1 MNLKKGTEVIDTV
14 ELNKENNW
22 THTFENLPKKENG
35 EEIIYTVE
43 EVETEGYTASIT
55 GSMVEGFVI
64 TNKHEVSKKIFDLAL
79 RKYITKINDKD
90 ITTLGLN
97 SRVPKIDLSTLQ
109 SGTTATYRHRK
120 DPIAVEEGDIV
131 TYQLTIYNEGEK
143 AGYASQIIDQLP
155 EGLIYVPNGEIVS
168 KDVDG
173 NAKNKYIAKYES
185 SINKI
190 TFEIVEGQ
198 EIKDLEPYS
207 EGKLDRETLE
217 IKCKVVYR
225 ANTEKKHILTNVAW
239 INEEYNTTDNVKIE
253 KVGDDRDS
261 EPQTK
266 PNVNKDNMENY
277 KGNEANKDNL
287 SDGEYY
293 YKGEQDDDDF
303 EKLYVKT
310 FDLALRKFITS
321 VNDEKQEI
329 SRVPVVDVTPLKDGT
344 GTTAIYKH
352 SKVPVALE
360 VGDTVVYTIRVYNE
374 GEIAGTASE
383 VKDYLPSYLIY
394 LEDSEINKK
403 YGWGISEDG
412 RIATTKYLAD
422 TEIKEFNG
430 EKLDYADVQ
439 IECKVA
445 NNSIPHENITNI
457 AEISEYTYNE
467 TVVPEDR
474 DSKSDDM
481 KENIPEDKDLPDYK
495 KDKEK
500 DDYVP
505 GNEDDD
511 DFEKV
516 YVKEF
521 DLALRKFIT
530 EVQEK
535 SITNRVPQ
543 PKMED
548 GKITYEHTK
557 EPLTV
562 HVGDTVIY
570 TLRIY
575 NEGEIDGYASEVSD
589 DIPEY
594 LEYLPKEST
603 NVEYMWK
610 MYDENGEE
618 TTDVSKAVK
627 LTTTYLSKENGEQ
640 NLLKAFDGNT
650 LEYRDIKIAFKVKD
664 PNSNSIIITNKA
676 QISDDTDKDGKDITD
691 KDSTPDEWN
700 EGEDDQ
706 DEEHVKV
713 EYFDLALLKFVSKVI
728 VIEDGKETIS
738 ETGYNGHEDPEPVVK
753 VDLHKKKL
761 NDVTVKFGY
770 GITIINEG
778 DIPGYAKEITDYIP
792 EGLKFEAADNPLWT
806 DEGNNVISTKQLE
819 NTLLQPGE
827 TATVEVILT
836 WINDPNNMGLKTNT
850 AEISQDKN
858 EYDVPDRDSTPDNRK
873 EGEDDIDIA
882 KVILSITTGTAKTYF
897 MLITGLLVVVGVGII
912 LIKKYVM

>member
-1 MNLKKGTEVIDTV
+1 MKKGTEVIDTV

-143 AGYASQIIDQLP
+143 AGYASQIVDQLP
-155 EGLIYVPNGEIVS
+155 EGLIYVPSGEIVS
-168 KDVDG
+168 KDTDG
-173 NAKNKYIAKYES
+173 NDKNKYIAKYES

-190 TFEIVEGQ
+190 TFEIAEGQ

-310 FDLALRKFITS
+310 FDLALRKFIMT
-321 VNDEKQEI
+321 VNGEKLAV
-329 SRVPVVDVTPLKDGT
+329 SREPVVDVTPLKEGT
-344 GTTAIYKH
+344 GTTAIYNHTKEPL
-352 SKVPVALE
+352 SLKS
-360 VGDTVVYTIRVYNE
+360 GDKVVYTIRIYNE
-374 GEIAGTASE
+374 GEVAGTASE
-383 VKDYLPSYLIY
+383 IKDYLPPYLIY

-403 YGWGISEDG
+403 YGWKISEDG

-706 DEEHVKV
+706 DVEHVKV

-761 NDVTVKFGY
+761 SDVTVKFGY

-858 EYDVPDRDSTPDNRK
+858 EYDVPDRDSTPDNKK

-882 KVILSITTGTAKTYF
+882 KVILSVTTGTTKTYF
-897 MLITGLLVVVGVGII
+897 SLALGLIAIIGTGIV
-912 LIKKYVM
+912 LIKKYVIE

>member
-1 MNLKKGTEVIDTV
+1 MSI
-14 ELNKENNW
+14 W
-22 THTFENLPKKENG
+22 QSKKENG

-143 AGYASQIIDQLP
+143 AGYASQIVDQLP
-155 EGLIYVPNGEIVS
+155 EGLIYVPSGEIVS
-168 KDVDG
+168 KDTDG
-173 NAKNKYIAKYES
+173 NDKNKYIAKYES

-190 TFEIVEGQ
+190 TFEIAEGQ

-207 EGKLDRETLE
+207 EGNLDRETLE

-310 FDLALRKFITS
+310 FDLALRKFIMT
-321 VNDEKQEI
+321 VNGEKLAV
-329 SRVPVVDVTPLKDGT
+329 SREPVVDVTPLKEGT

-403 YGWGISEDG
+403 YEWRISEDG

-445 NNSIPHENITNI
+445 GNAIPHKNITNI
-457 AEISEYTYNE
+457 AEITEYKYEE
-467 TVVPEDR
+467 TVVPKDR
-474 DSKSDDM
+474 DSKSDNM
-481 KENIPEDKDLPDYK
+481 EENIPEDKDLPDYK

-500 DDYVP
+500 DQYVP

-664 PNSNSIIITNKA
+664 TNSNSIIITNKA

-706 DEEHVKV
+706 DVEHVKV

-761 NDVTVKFGY
+761 SDVTVKFGY

-882 KVILSITTGTAKTYF
+882 KVILAITTGTAKTYF